1 MKRGQREQIEK
12 LREVDL
18 FASCSD
24 DELARIDHLI
34 TQIEVEQGRSLTRE
48 GEQGREFVIVV
59 EGTAGV
65 FKGDEQVAEIGP
77 GSFLGEIGLL
87 FDVPRTATVKA
98 LTPMTIDVLNL
109 REFRDMLETSPDLR
123 ASIEAAARTRFGE
136 ISAS

>member
-1 MKRGQREQIEK
+1 MKRGQREQIDK
-12 LREVDL
+12 LREVNL

-34 TQIEVEQGRSLTRE
+34 TQIQVDEGRALTRE
-48 GEQGREFVIVV
+48 GEHGKEFVIVV

-65 FKGDEQVAEIGP
+65 FKGDEQVAEVGP

-109 REFRDMLETSPDLR
+109 REFRELLEASPDLR
-123 ASIEAAARTRFGE
+123 ESIEAAARTRFGE
-136 ISAS
+136 ITA

>member
-1 MKRGQREQIEK
+1 VKRGQREQIDK
-12 LREVDL
+12 LREVNL

-34 TQIEVEQGRSLTRE
+34 TQIQVDEGRALTRE
-48 GEQGREFVIVV
+48 GEHGKEFVIVV

-65 FKGDEQVAEIGP
+65 FKGDEQVAEVGP

-109 REFRDMLETSPDLR
+109 REFRELLETSPDLR
-123 ASIEAAARTRFGE
+123 ERINRAALERFGE
-136 ISAS
+136 VSS

>member
-1 MKRGQREQIEK
+1 VKRGQREQIDK
-12 LREVDL
+12 LREVNL

-24 DELARIDHLI
+24 DELGRIDHLI
-34 TQIEVEQGRSLTRE
+34 TQIAVDEGRALTRE
-48 GEQGREFVIVV
+48 GEHGKEFVIVV

-109 REFRDMLETSPDLR
+109 REFRELLEASPDLR
-123 ASIEAAARTRFGE
+123 GSIEAAARTRFGE
-136 ISAS
+136 ITA